1 MIGSACSLLTL
12 MIKESEGLLSLD
24 HFQQGEANFAY
35 LLGAPIM
42 LDSSNFS
49 ESLKDNKWSHEDIEA
64 HQWLN

>member
-1 MIGSACSLLTL
+1 
-12 MIKESEGLLSLD
+12 MIKESEGLLSSD

-49 ESLKDNKWSHEDIEA
+49 ESLKDNKWSHEDIVA